1 MKLDNITDVFFDLDH
16 TLWDFETNSALTFR
30 NILPKN
36 NVPVDAEAFIQAY
49 VPINFAYWED
59 FRMEKID
66 QKQLRY
72 GRLKDSFNAINYD
85 VSDEMI
91 TILAEDYIQVLPS
104 HNHLFD
110 GAFEVLDYLKSK
122 YKLHIITNGF
132 NTIQNHK
139 LTNSKIKHYFE
150 TITDSESA
158 GVKKPNP
165 MIFNHAL
172 KVAAVDCQN
181 SVMIGDCIEADVK
194 GALQCGMDA
203 ILFHVNPCELDSIKR
218 VATLKE
224 LKNYL

>member
-36 NVPVDAEAFIQAY
+36 NVPVDVEAFIQAY
-49 VPINFAYWED
+49 VPINFAYWEA
-59 FRMEKID
+59 FRMEEID

-91 TILAEDYIQVLPS
+91 DILAEDYIQVLPS
-104 HNHLFD
+104 HNHLFE

-132 NTIQNHK
+132 NSIQNHK
-139 LTNSKIKHYFE
+139 LINSKIKHYFQ
-150 TITDSESA
+150 TITDSEST

-165 MIFNHAL
+165 AIFEYAM
-172 KVAAVDCQN
+172 KVAEVDCKN
-181 SVMIGDCIEADVK
+181 AVMIGDCVEADVN

-203 ILFHVNPCELDSIKR
+203 ILFQVEPCATYSVKQIS
-218 VATLKE
+218 TLKE
-224 LKNYL
+224 LKNFL

>member
-36 NVPVDAEAFIQAY
+36 NVPVDVEAFIQVY
-49 VPINFAYWED
+49 VPINFEYWEAY
-59 FRMEKID
+59 RKEEIT
-66 QKQLRY
+66 QAQLRH

-91 TILAEDYIQVLPS
+91 NLLAEDYIKILPS
-104 HNHLFD
+104 YNHLFD
-110 GAFEVLDYLKSK
+110 DALEVLDYLKSK

-132 NTIQNHK
+132 HEIQNHK
-139 LTNSKIKHYFE
+139 LTNSNILHYFE
-150 TITDSESA
+150 TVTNSESA

-165 MIFNHAL
+165 EIFKHAL
-172 KVAAVDCQN
+172 KIASVDCKN
-181 SVMIGDCIEADVK
+181 SVMIGDCIEADVN
-194 GALQCGMDA
+194 GAIRCGMDA
-203 ILFHVNPCELDSIKR
+203 ILFHVDPCHNDNVKR
-218 VATLKE
+218 VAKLQE